1 MGNEQIRMKT
11 ISELIKR
18 YSENCKLK
26 SEGQRPATIADGME
40 KFLETDPRRE
50 SKSRVKRLRGIRDPD
65 YRLRIGEYRVFYSV
79 DDAKK
84 RVNVLRVLHKDQ
96 TRKYYQ
102 EVQK

>member
-1 MGNEQIRMKT
+1 MGQYEIF
-11 ISELIKR
+11 
-18 YSENCKLK
+18 LK
-26 SEGQRPATIADGME
+26 SAAVRDLDRLRKYDAATIADGIE